1 MLSGEAR
8 LLPFTDFQCTRE
20 KPGFWPDKMTFVV
33 SLIDLSGRQLATAGG
48 KARGLAQLAQAG
60 FPVPDGFVILPNAF
74 DGEKLTAVA
83 WAQVQARLNAWRHH
97 QPDITFAVR
106 SSGHDEDSAQAAFA
120 GQFTTLLNLATD
132 EAVQAA
138 IHTVYASRQNDQ
150 ATVYRQDRQLNENQA
165 MTVLV
170 QPLIVADCAGV
181 CFSVDP
187 VRQLRELIVVNAAWS
202 LGAGVMDGTITA
214 DTAWVY
220 RHDFSLEKQHIVPKP
235 LQLFPEVSGGI
246 GSAAVPTAQQR
257 ATCLPPTWLGR
268 VAQFG
273 LAAELLFG
281 TPQEIEWAICG
292 QQLWILQSRP
302 ITALPPELAVT
313 PPFPVDWAGEAE
325 RRAWWTLSDYS
336 RGSTPPLPL
345 EHDYYMAVR
354 ESIREETCRFLGVER
369 NQTTRIWH
377 GRAYETAKP
386 SGLTAADRRVRQAAR
401 QDLQQRLQSQGLTS
415 WDHWGPEVVTALE
428 RLRAFDLAAAAAS
441 GPALAD
447 HLEEVLAVLRR
458 NSFLHPGLSFKP
470 GPAYFQAF
478 AALTGLS
485 GEAAET
491 AAYRLLDSEENMLTR
506 LVDGLYEI
514 ARLARQNTAVG
525 APVAEPPPDVM
536 ARLTALPQAGL
547 FLAQLARFL
556 AEFGERIGDGY
567 GSEMTVLTP
576 TWREEPARLLRLA
589 AVYLD
594 PARAAPALL
603 RARARAAREA
613 QVEALCAA
621 QPEATAVA
629 EFRRQWAYAR
639 RSLTV
644 LEDHNHWLEQV
655 SGGLLRQAIM
665 AAAHRLAHAGTLA
678 APEDIFW
685 LTFAEIL
692 ATLRAETADSLAETV
707 VARRIQQAQWAE
719 MTPPPILGVP
729 PTHLPSRPPLVDE
742 VVDEE
747 AEQENGRLRGV
758 GASPGQVTGRAWVV
772 TDGSAMPAL
781 APGDVLVAANAGPL
795 WTPLFPILGGLVL
808 ESGSLGQHAAVT
820 AREYGVPAVIGCR
833 RATQHIPD
841 GAIVQVDGQAGVV
854 AMERSSS
861 RSSTS

>member
-1 MLSGEAR
+1 MA
-8 LLPFTDFQCTRE
+8 
-20 KPGFWPDKMTFVV
+20 FVV
-33 SLIDLSGRQLATAGG
+33 SLVDLSGTQLASAGG

-60 FPVPDGFVILPNAF
+60 FPVPDGFVILPEAF
-74 DGEKLTAVA
+74 DGERLTAVA
-83 WAQVQARLNAWRHH
+83 WAQVQARLNAWRQH
-97 QPDITFAVR
+97 QPDIAFAVR

-120 GQFTTLLNLATD
+120 GQFATLLNLATD
-132 EAVQAA
+132 EAVHAA
-138 IHTVYASRQNDQ
+138 IHTVYASRQNRQ
-150 ATVYRQDRQLNENQA
+150 ATAYRQDRHLNEHQA
-165 MTVLV
+165 MAVIV
-170 QPLIVADCAGV
+170 QPLLVAECAGV

-187 VRQLRELIVVNAAWS
+187 VRQQRELIVVNAAWG

-235 LQLFPEVSGGI
+235 RQLLPDAGGGI
-246 GSAAVPTAQQR
+246 ERVAVPAAQQR
-257 ATCLPPTWLGR
+257 AACLPPAWLQR
-268 VAQFG
+268 VAQLG
-273 LAAELLFG
+273 LAAELLFAA
-281 TPQEIEWAICG
+281 PQEVEWAIAKQWAIAE

-302 ITALPPELAVT
+302 ITALPPALSVT
-313 PPFPVDWAGEAE
+313 PPFPVEWADDVEQ
-325 RRAWWTLSDYS
+325 RAWWTLSDYS
-336 RGSTPPLPL
+336 RGPTPPLPL
-345 EHDYYMAVR
+345 EHDYYLAVR
-354 ESIREETCRFLGVER
+354 ESVREETCRFLGVER
-369 NQTTRIWH
+369 NQATRMWH
-377 GRAYETAKP
+377 GRAYASARP
-386 SGLTAADRRVRQAAR
+386 LGLSAADRRVRQAA
-401 QDLQQRLQSQGLTS
+401 QEDLRQRLQSQGLTS
-415 WDHWGPEVVTALE
+415 WDYWGPEVVTAVE
-428 RLRAFDLAAAAAS
+428 RLRAFDLTAAAAA

-491 AAYRLLDSEENMLTR
+491 AAYQLLDSEENMLTR
-506 LVDGLYEI
+506 LVDSLYEL
-514 ARLARQNTAVG
+514 ARLARQETAV
-525 APVAEPPPDVM
+525 AALVAEPPPDVM
-536 ARLTALPQAGL
+536 ARLTALPPAGP

-594 PARAAPALL
+594 PAREAPAVL
-603 RARARAAREA
+603 RARARAARAA
-613 QVEALCAA
+613 QIEALCAA
-621 QPEATAVA
+621 EPEAAAAAVAVA

-644 LEDHNHWLEQV
+644 LEDHNHWLEQL

-665 AAAHRLAHAGTLA
+665 AAAYRLVQVGTLV

-692 ATLRAETADSLAETV
+692 AALRAETTVSLAETAV
-707 VARRIQQAQWAE
+707 SLAATVATRREQQAQWAGL
-719 MTPPPILGVP
+719 TPPPILGVP
-729 PTHLPSRPPLVDE
+729 PASLPPRPPLVAE
-742 VVDEE
+742 LLDEE
-747 AEQENGRLRGV
+747 VPDENGRLPGV
-758 GASPGQVTGRAWVV
+758 GASPGQVTGRARVI

-781 APGDVLVAANAGPL
+781 SPGDVLVAANAGPL

-808 ESGSLGQHAAVT
+808 ETGSLGQHAAVT

-841 GAIVQVDGQAGVV
+841 GAIVTVDGQAGVV
-854 AMERSSS
+854 TILASAENNG
-861 RSSTS
+861 